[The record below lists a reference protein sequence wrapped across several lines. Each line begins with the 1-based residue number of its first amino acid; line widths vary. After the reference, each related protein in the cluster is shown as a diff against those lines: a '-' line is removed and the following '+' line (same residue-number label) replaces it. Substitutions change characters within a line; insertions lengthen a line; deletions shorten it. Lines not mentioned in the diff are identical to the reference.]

1 MTGVIGSVRHLAR
14 LFAIARTLARHDAL
28 FPLEMLGVAPA
39 LTWAAR
45 QVSRQEV
52 PGRRGERL
60 GAALQELGP
69 SFIKVGQLLSVRPD
83 LVGEEIA
90 HDLSNLQDSL
100 PAFSGDAARAAIKDE
115 FDESV
120 DTLFEGFDDKA
131 VAAASIAQVHFA
143 ATTDGRDVAVKV
155 LRPGIEEV
163 FAADMALAQW
173 LAEWVERTQPS
184 LRRLRPVEVVRTLAD
199 SVAIEMDLRLE
210 AAAASE
216 LAENTAGDAG
226 FRVPA
231 VDWQRTGRRVLTV
244 ERIDGIPIDE
254 RDALIAAGHDPG
266 KIVEQAAEVFFNQVF
281 RDGFFHADMHP
292 GNLFVDEDGII
303 VAVDFGIM
311 GRLDRQTR
319 RTLAEMLL
327 GFLTRDY
334 GRVADV
340 HFEAGYVPKS
350 SSRDLFMQACR
361 SIGEPIFERPLNE
374 ISLARLLAQLFRVTE
389 QFGMETQPQLLML
402 QKTMLMTEGIGRALT
417 PGLNIWE
424 IARPLIEEWSV
435 ANLGPQAKIMDGA
448 NDAGEFV
455 QRMPGMALKAEKL
468 VNDLTSGGLKLHPD
482 TVEDMARQQAAR
494 TSRTLRWLWFVA
506 AIALFVAVIAL
517 ID

>member
-1 MTGVIGSVRHLAR
+1 MTGAIAGARHLSR
-14 LFAIARTLARHDAL
+14 LFTIARTLARHDAL

-39 LTWAAR
+39 ITWAAHHL
-45 QVSRQEV
+45 SRREV

-60 GAALQELGP
+60 AAALQELGP
-69 SFIKVGQLLSVRPD
+69 SFIKVGQILSVRPD
-83 LVGEEIA
+83 LVGDEIA
-90 HDLSNLQDSL
+90 GDLANLQDRL
-100 PAFSGDAARAAIKDE
+100 PPFPASEARRAIEIELAKPIDELFS
-115 FDESV
+115 S
-120 DTLFEGFDDKA
+120 FDDA
-131 VAAASIAQVHFA
+131 PIAAASIAQVHFA
-143 ATTDGRDVAVKV
+143 TTTDGRKVAVKV
-155 LRPGIEEV
+155 LRPRIEEI
-163 FAADMALAQW
+163 FAADMALA
-173 LAEWVERTQPS
+173 EWIAAWTERAQPA
-184 LRRLRPVEVVRTLAD
+184 LRRLKPVEVVKTLAQ
-199 SVAIEMDLRLE
+199 SVAVEMDLRLE

-216 LAENTAGDAG
+216 LAENTAHDAG
-226 FRVPA
+226 FRVPD

-244 ERIDGIPIDE
+244 ERISGIPIDE
-254 RDALIAAGHDPG
+254 RERLMEAGHDPQR
-266 KIVEQAAEVFFNQVF
+266 IVALAAEIFFNQVF

-292 GNLFVDEDGII
+292 GNLFVDEGGNI

-340 HFEAGYVPKS
+340 HFEAGFVPKGY
-350 SSRDLFMQACR
+350 SRDLFMQACR

-374 ISLARLLAQLFRVTE
+374 ISLARLLAQLFRITE

-417 PGLNIWE
+417 PELNVWE
-424 IARPLIEEWSV
+424 LARPLIEEWSLT
-435 ANLGPQAKIMDGA
+435 NLGPQAKIVDGA
-448 NDAGEFV
+448 SDAGEFV

-468 VNDLTSGGLKLHPD
+468 VNDLASGGLKLHPD
-482 TVEDMARQQAAR
+482 TVEDLARAQAAR
-494 TSRTLRWLWFVA
+494 SARTMRWLWL
-506 AIALFVAVIAL
+506 IALAALVVAILAL

>member
-39 LTWAAR
+39 LTWVAH

-60 GAALQELGP
+60 AAALQELGP

-83 LVGEEIA
+83 LVGDEIA

-100 PAFSGDAARAAIKDE
+100 PAFSGNAARAAITEE
-115 FDESV
+115 FDESIES
-120 DTLFEGFDDKA
+120 LFESFDDDA

-143 ATTDGRDVAVKV
+143 TTTDGRDVAVKV
-155 LRPGIEEV
+155 LRPGIEDV
-163 FAADMALAQW
+163 FAGDMALAQW

-184 LRRLRPVEVVRTLAD
+184 LRRLKPVEVVRTLAE
-199 SVAIEMDLRLE
+199 SVAVEMDLRLE

-231 VDWQRTGRRVLTV
+231 VDWQRTGRRVMTV

-254 RDALIAAGHDPG
+254 RDALIAAGHDPER
-266 KIVEQAAEVFFNQVF
+266 IVEQAAEVFFNQVF

-292 GNLFVDEDGII
+292 GNLFVDKDGII

-424 IARPLIEEWSV
+424 VARPLIEEWSV

-494 TSRTLRWLWFVA
+494 TSRTLRWLWLIA
-506 AIALFVAVIAL
+506 GIALLVAVIAL